1 MIPRAPA
8 MQTISAAR
16 RTAPGGRLVGL
27 FAAWLV
33 ALLFVSSSPAR
44 AQASRGDLLFEI
56 NAALKSHDREGLE
69 ACFNFEGVDD
79 ATKSA
84 VETMIGQMLSWP
96 TFYVFTSERAEHG
109 PVKLQQNGK
118 TLTMNGDWTFQVHIF
133 RAKPPTGGFVFP
145 AGKVG
150 DKYLVL
156 LTIPAKP

>member
-1 MIPRAPA
+1 MHPILSGYRPAPA
-8 MQTISAAR
+8 
-16 RTAPGGRLVGL
+16 GRLVGF

-33 ALLFVSSSPAR
+33 ALLFVTSSPAR

-69 ACFNFEGVDD
+69 ACFNFDGVDD
-79 ATKSA
+79 ATKNA

-133 RAKPPTGGFVFP
+133 RAKPPSGGFVFP

-150 DKYLVL
+150 DKYMVL

>member
-1 MIPRAPA
+1 
-8 MQTISAAR
+8 MQTIPAAAR
-16 RTAPGGRLVGL
+16 LAPAGRLVGI

-150 DKYLVL
+150 DKCMIL

>member
-1 MIPRAPA
+1 